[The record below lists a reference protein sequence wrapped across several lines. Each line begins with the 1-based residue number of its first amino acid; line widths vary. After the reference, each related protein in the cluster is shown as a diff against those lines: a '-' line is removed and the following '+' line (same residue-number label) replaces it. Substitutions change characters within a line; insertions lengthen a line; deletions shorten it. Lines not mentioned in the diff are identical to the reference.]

1 MDYEYFISLQQSN
14 SGLGLLRAKNLPLI
28 ASFLWKHFIEQSQ
41 RVWRADNLAE
51 QLDNTLFDLRRRF
64 DEDTFP
70 RSGSAYLDEWS
81 DKHQFLRKY
90 YVEADDIPRFEL
102 SPVVEKTLAWLE
114 SLQGRSFVGTESR
127 LKTVFD
133 LLRTLVQQTE
143 SDASQRVK
151 RLQKQKQ
158 AIELEIQQTLAGD
171 FPVLDDTQIRE
182 RFAQLQDTA
191 QALLRDF
198 SEIEQNFRELDQQT
212 RKRIAQHDSHRGV
225 VLDDIFNDA
234 NSIRNTDQGRSFT
247 AFWEF
252 LMSLSHQQEL
262 DELLSQMRQF
272 NTIIESEHD
281 NTLVELKLNLMEA
294 ADKVMH
300 TNRQLA
306 EQLRRFLDDRARMD
320 NRRISQLIQS
330 AQQRLLTLK
339 EGEVALDTVEFMQ
352 LEDTRITIN
361 TPIPVLY
368 GIPITINGQDLL
380 QEANHK
386 LADPTE
392 LFQQVYIDEARLAWQ
407 VRQCLESQT
416 TISLPEVLKRF
427 PPQHGI
433 AELVAY
439 VKLASEGNHALI
451 ENNQEDNIEVEFET
465 GNKMIQLPHILFT
478 R

>member
-1 MDYEYFISLQQSN
+1 MDYEFFINLQQSN
-14 SGLGLLRAKNLPLI
+14 AGIGLLTARNLPLI
-28 ASFLWKHFIEQSQ
+28 ASFLWKHFIEQNQ

-51 QLDNTLFDLRRRF
+51 QLDNFLFDLRRRF
-64 DEDTFP
+64 DENTFP
-70 RSGSAYLDEWS
+70 RTGSAYLDEWS
-81 DKHQFLRKY
+81 DKQQLLRKY
-90 YVEADDIPRFEL
+90 YVEEDDIPRFEL

-133 LLRTLVQQTE
+133 LLRTLVQQAETDT
-143 SDASQRVK
+143 SLRVK

-171 FPVLDDTQIRE
+171 FPILNDTQVRE
-182 RFAQLQDTA
+182 RFIQLQDIA

-198 SEIEQNFRELDQQT
+198 SEVEQNFRELDQQT
-212 RKRIAQHDSHRGV
+212 RKRIAQHDSHRGA
-225 VLDDIFNDA
+225 VLDDIFNNA

-262 DELLSQMRQF
+262 DELLNQIHQLK
-272 NTIIESEHD
+272 TITESKQ
-281 NTLVELKLNLMEA
+281 NNSLKNLKLKLMEA
-294 ADKVMH
+294 ADKVMQ

-320 NRRISQLIQS
+320 NRRISQLIQT
-330 AQQRLLTLK
+330 AQQRLLILK
-339 EGEVALDTVEFMQ
+339 GKEVTKDAVEFMQ
-352 LEDTRITIN
+352 LEDIRVAIN

-368 GIPITINGQDLL
+368 SIPLTVKGQELL
-380 QEANHK
+380 QEANHN
-386 LADPTE
+386 LADPSE
-392 LFQQVYIDEARLAWQ
+392 LFKQVYIDEAKLSQ
-407 VRQCLESQT
+407 HVRQCLESQT
-416 TISLPEVLKRF
+416 TISLTAVLDRF
-427 PPQHGI
+427 PLQQGV

-439 VKLASEGNHALI
+439 VKLASETDHTLI
-451 ENNQEDNIEVEFET
+451 DDEQKDTIRVELES
-465 GNKMIQLPHILFT
+465 GIKMIQLPRILFT